1 MKSISAM
8 LVVFS
13 ILLVVNLSYAR
24 KDMGEYWKNVMNDQP
39 MPEVVKDLIEDPQ
52 VSDAGKDHF
61 IRDFDIKPNNA
72 TIFHTHVVPTSR
84 SRRHLTRNLN

>member
-1 MKSISAM
+1 
-8 LVVFS
+8 
-13 ILLVVNLSYAR
+13 
-24 KDMGEYWKNVMNDQP
+24 MGGYWKNVMNGQP

-61 IRDFDIKPNNA
+61 IRDFDIKPNNV